1 MRIALLSASIAIA
14 IALPSTTLALTATD
28 WVQCVPAE
36 AIPPFPGAQPPL
48 APGDDSTVI
57 TAGRMQYLDRNRTV
71 FEDRVELQRA
81 DQWMSTPHLTY
92 DRDADHFVADG
103 EVLFQD
109 PRIRFR
115 AQHME
120 GEPGQDVTRLEQVQF
135 QVIEREGNGFARRAV
150 IKGKLGDFKDATYSA
165 CPTDQRQWELRGSTI
180 HIDREEGEGT
190 VRNGALYLGKVPV
203 FYLPYATF
211 PIDDRRRSGFLYP
224 SLGQST
230 TNGVDLLIPYYLN
243 LAPNYDAT
251 LSLRWLADRGAMF
264 GGEFRYLTSRSQGVV
279 SATWLPNDDRLH
291 RDRGFAS
298 LKDTTTLSAN
308 WQARTDI
315 NTISD
320 DRYFEDFGDSLT
332 AASTRLLASSTG
344 LYGRAKY
351 WDASVSAELWN
362 LADPV
367 LSDDFEP
374 YRRLPRARFNW
385 EQPLLGGWLVGGLR
399 SEAVAFDHV
408 SLPSAQ
414 RVDLRPYL
422 QLPLEGAWWFV
433 TPQFAYRYTAYNLER
448 GLAVGGD
455 ERPTRALPIASID
468 MGAFFERP
476 VTLGGRSLIHTLEP
490 RAYYLRVPRSDQTDL
505 PVLDTQELTFGYQQL
520 FRDNQFTGADR
531 QSEANQVTFALTS
544 RLLENHSGREL
555 ITATVAQ
562 AYLFSPSRTILPGQA
577 ISDRDISPLVLE
589 LGINL
594 DDRWTL
600 SAAQHIDTDEG
611 LTELSAFRL
620 QYRFLQSG
628 VANLSYRFRHN
639 ELEQLDG
646 SVLYPV
652 SPSWRIVSRWNYS
665 LRDNTT
671 LEALAGFEWQSCCM
685 AVRVL
690 GRHFIRTREG
700 AASNGILLELELR
713 GLGAFGQRTG
723 SLLERAILGY
733 DR

>member
-1 MRIALLSASIAIA
+1 MRIALLSARIA
-14 IALPSTTLALTATD
+14 IALMLPSSAFAFTATD
-28 WVQCVPAE
+28 WQQCVPAE
-36 AIPPFPGAQPPL
+36 VIPPFPGVPSAL
-48 APGDDSTVI
+48 AEGDDSTLI
-57 TAGRMQYLDRNRTV
+57 TAARMQYLDRNLTV
-71 FEDRVELQRA
+71 FQGNVELQRGE
-81 DQWMSTPHLTY
+81 QWMSTPKLTY
-92 DRDADHFVADG
+92 DRAADHFDAEG

-109 PRIRFR
+109 PRIRLR
-115 AQHME
+115 AAHVD
-120 GEPGQDVTRLEQVQF
+120 GEPGQDITRLEQVQF
-135 QVIEREGNGFARRAV
+135 QVIDLQGNGVAKHAV
-150 IKGKLGDFKDATYSA
+150 MKGKLGDLRDATYSA
-165 CPTDQRQWELRGSTI
+165 CPTDHRQWEFRGDKI

-190 VRNGALYLGKVPV
+190 VTNGALYLGKVPV

-224 SLGQST
+224 SLGQSN
-230 TNGVDLLIPYYLN
+230 TNGFDLLIPYYIN

-251 LSLRWLADRGAMF
+251 VSLRWLADRGAMYS
-264 GGEFRYLTSRSQGVV
+264 GEFRYLTERSNGVV
-279 SATWLPNDDRLH
+279 SATYLPNDNKLG
-291 RDRGFAS
+291 RDRSFAS
-298 LKDTTTLSAN
+298 IKDVTTLSTN
-308 WQARTDI
+308 WQARTDL

-332 AASTRLLASSTG
+332 AASTRLLASSAG
-344 LYGRAKY
+344 VYGRDKY
-351 WDASVSAELWN
+351 WDASLSVELWN

-399 SEAVAFDHV
+399 AEAIAFDHPT
-408 SLPSAQ
+408 LPSAE
-414 RVDLRPYL
+414 RVDLRPYI
-422 QLPLEGAWWFV
+422 QIPLEGAWWYV
-433 TPQFAYRYTAYNLER
+433 TPQLAYRYTAYNLDSE
-448 GLAVGGD
+448 LAPGGD

-468 MGAFFERP
+468 LGAFFERP
-476 VTLGGRSLIHTLEP
+476 LRLAGRNLIHTLEP
-490 RAYYLRVPRSDQTDL
+490 RAYYLRVPRSVQTDL
-505 PVLDTQELTFGYQQL
+505 PILDTQELTFGYQQL

-531 QSEANQVTFALTS
+531 QSEANQITFALTS

-555 ITATVAQ
+555 VTATVAQ
-562 AYLFSPSRTILPGQA
+562 AYLFSPSRTVLPGQTPQQ
-577 ISDRDISPLVLE
+577 RDVSPLVVE
-589 LGINL
+589 LGVNL
-594 DDRWTL
+594 DDRWTVT
-600 SAAQHIDTDEG
+600 AAQHVDTDTG
-611 LTELSAFRL
+611 FTELSAIRL
-620 QYRFLQSG
+620 QYRFLTSG
-628 VANLSYRFRHN
+628 VANLSYRYRAN

-690 GRHFIRTREG
+690 GRHYIRTREG

-713 GLGAFGQRTG
+713 GLGAFGQKTG
-723 SLLERAILGY
+723 TLLERAILGY